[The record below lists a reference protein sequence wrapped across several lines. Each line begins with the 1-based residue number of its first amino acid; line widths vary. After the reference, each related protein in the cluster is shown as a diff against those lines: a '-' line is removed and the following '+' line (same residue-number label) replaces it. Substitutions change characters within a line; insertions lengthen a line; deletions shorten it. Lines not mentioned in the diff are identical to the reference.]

1 MIIYIVFLESIF
13 SEINMYRKLQGLQK
27 SYNFNN
33 IMKLIKHK
41 NNNKWYYVLFW
52 KENVCWSATFA
63 KYKFSYEFFP
73 FIVEMEYFN
82 FVKYIRILSKLF
94 I

>member
-1 MIIYIVFLESIF
+1 MCF
-13 SEINMYRKLQGLQK
+13 SK
-27 SYNFNN
+27 
-33 IMKLIKHK
+33 
-41 NNNKWYYVLFW
+41 

-73 FIVEMEYFN
+73 FIPFIVEMEYFN
-82 FVKYIRILSKLF
+82 FLKYISILSKLF

>member
-13 SEINMYRKLQGLQK
+13 SEINMYQKLQELQK

-41 NNNKWYYVLFW
+41 NNNK
-52 KENVCWSATFA
+52 
-63 KYKFSYEFFP
+63 
-73 FIVEMEYFN
+73 
-82 FVKYIRILSKLF
+82 
-94 I
+94 

>member
-33 IMKLIKHK
+33 IMKLLNTKITTNDIMCFSEKR
-41 NNNKWYYVLFW
+41 
-52 KENVCWSATFA
+52 TFVDQQLLPNIN
-63 KYKFSYEFFP
+63 SLMSFF
-73 FIVEMEYFN
+73 
-82 FVKYIRILSKLF
+82 LS
-94 I
+94 